1 MPEKKVRPKKFLLV
15 KLLTNIRYRPSK
27 DSEVVYRINDKFEL
41 PTKQAR
47 AEIAALR
54 VAEVVDVATEEE

>member
-1 MPEKKVRPKKFLLV
+1 LV

-27 DSEVVYRINDKFEL
+27 DSEVVYRVNDEFEL